1 MPSRF
6 EKSYIQYRYFKVGL
20 RAKAKTKAK
29 AKAKAKALQLY
40 MQITFTGN

>member
-20 RAKAKTKAK
+20 KAK

-40 MQITFTGN
+40 MLVSPIVSKTT

>member
-20 RAKAKTKAK
+20 RAR
-29 AKAKAKALQLY
+29 AKAKALQLY
-40 MQITFTGN
+40 MQITFSSN